1 MSDSWDDYAGDW
13 DSDKD
18 VILYSEEAFKSL
30 SNIIQLNGLNIL
42 DFGCGTGLLTEK
54 MAPHANRVVALD
66 TSLKMLKVLVDKNLP
81 NVTVIPR
88 PLSEELV
95 AENELLQSKFDLIV
109 ASSVCSFLT
118 DYESVLSLIK
128 SLLVPGGTFVQWDWL
143 TLEKGLDFGLTEE
156 IIDAAF
162 KKAGFSSSSITQSF
176 SLSSSRGSMPVLMGV
191 AKNI

>member
-13 DSDKD
+13 DRDKD

-162 KKAGFSSSSITQSF
+162 KKAGFSSSFITQSF

>member
-13 DSDKD
+13 DRDKD